1 MGQQP
6 GPDPGD
12 ESLEAPA
19 YLGRPFPGRRRS
31 GGSGSGAVRGLFS
44 LVIFAAIGFAATLT
58 SGNTVAAVICLVVG
72 TLALAAAVYVI
83 RSEVLREIQR

>member
-1 MGQQP
+1 
-6 GPDPGD
+6 
-12 ESLEAPA
+12 
-19 YLGRPFPGRRRS
+19 
-31 GGSGSGAVRGLFS
+31 VRGLFS